1 MKKQKHQKW
10 LWILIAA
17 AAAAVLIAVLK
28 NRVNITTYRDS
39 RQEGTKVYTVGIIQS
54 KSGSYADQMVQGT
67 MDAMTDIFGSSHV
80 KFTEKRV
87 KTQKAAQKA
96 AAQMAKNKALIVTSG
111 TKALMGAEKATS
123 TVPIVSVGVVNFQ
136 RALGMTVS
144 SNWDYRTGRNVTGV
158 VGEPS
163 LPDTLSMLI
172 EVTPDLKT
180 VGMIRDPND
189 SDSVYQ
195 CDKMKTMLDQAGIG
209 SKVYDLAKT
218 SSDSDAESLAS
229 TAVSECSALYF
240 PMNCGLS
247 AQASVIAPIAA
258 ASGVSTV
265 AGDASVGRHVLA
277 TLYTDPYN
285 QGYRAGKMTYG
296 ILVDKN
302 NPKRTH
308 VKIFNSGA
316 SQKLY
321 QKTLAAQM
329 NKTFPKSFSEIGSYL
344 SHYDP
349 TEVTTRINAGDT
361 QQGNY

>member
-1 MKKQKHQKW
+1 MKKQKHKRW
-10 LWILIAA
+10 IWILIAA
-17 AAAAVLIAVLK
+17 AAAAVLIVVMK

-39 RQEGTKVYTVGIIQS
+39 RQEGTTVYTVGIIQS
-54 KSGSYADQMVQGT
+54 KSGSYADQMVQGS
-67 MDAMTDIFGSSHV
+67 MDAMTDIFGTSHV

-96 AAQMAKNKALIVTSG
+96 AAEMAKNKELIVTSG
-111 TKALMGAEKATS
+111 TKALKGAEKATS
-123 TVPIVSVGVVNFQ
+123 TVPILSVGVINFQ

-180 VGMIRDPND
+180 VGMIRDPGD
-189 SDSVYQ
+189 PDSVYQ
-195 CDKMKTMLDQAGIG
+195 CDKMKTMLDQAGIS

-218 SSDSDAESLAS
+218 SSDSDAESLAE

-247 AQASVIAPIAA
+247 TQASVIAPIAA
-258 ASGVSTV
+258 SSGVTTV
-265 AGDASVGRHVLA
+265 AGDASVGRHTLA
-277 TLYTDPYN
+277 TLYTDPYS
-285 QGYRAGKMTYG
+285 QGYRAGKMAYSL
-296 ILVDKN
+296 LVKN
-302 NPKRTH
+302 ENPKRMH
-308 VKIFNSGA
+308 VKIFDSSA

-329 NKTFPKSFSEIGSYL
+329 NKSFPKSFSEIDNYL

-349 TEVTTRINAGDT
+349 TEVTTRINSGDT